1 MSRCGSAVFDKSMCL
16 QLLDENEEILLHVFG
31 GTLPL
36 TYELGRFQVA
46 HMDAVHLQ
54 AAVSQA
60 DQLLK
65 VYSLLIPV
73 ADLHWCLT

>member
-1 MSRCGSAVFDKSMCL
+1 M
-16 QLLDENEEILLHVFG
+16 QLLDENEEVLLHVFG

-36 TYELGRFQVA
+36 TYELGGLQPA

-65 VYSLLIPV
+65 VYSLLVPV
-73 ADLHWCLT
+73 LDLHWCLT